1 MFGVAAPEA
10 LFIVLVA
17 LLAFGLGR
25 LAQAARE
32 WGVVLGRARRKLDD
46 AKAELTSLDYP
57 DEWFENRD
65 REQEELFDRRAGN

>member
-1 MFGVAAPEA
+1 
-10 LFIVLVA
+10 
-17 LLAFGLGR
+17 
-25 LAQAARE
+25 
-32 WGVVLGRARRKLDD
+32 VVLGRARRKLDD